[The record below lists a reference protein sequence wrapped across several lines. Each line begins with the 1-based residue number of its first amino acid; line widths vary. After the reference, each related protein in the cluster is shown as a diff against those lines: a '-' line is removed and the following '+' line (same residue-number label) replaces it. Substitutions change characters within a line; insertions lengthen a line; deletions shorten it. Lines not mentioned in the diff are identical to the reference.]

1 MFGCIYQLWDWLDA
15 PPLFNGATMDAKKL
29 QQLQQQA
36 NAQKKLP
43 LAYQT
48 NLVDYRAATHSPVFQ
63 QQQQQSAMSAYHSVG
78 GSGYQQS
85 PTATS
90 SSGGP
95 LTPIDM
101 QPQPNKMLLK
111 HMTGSGGNT
120 SSSSHSSPYHQSSY
134 NSGGEQLYQSPT
146 ERTYLTAAGRLQATS
161 AHNPATALQQQYQQL
176 QQAKLQAQM
185 QTQSEAV
192 QQQQRTFAMR
202 QAMNPPVP
210 QGHFHMSQSS
220 SIMSTITLQQ
230 QQQQQQ
236 QLQQNAAAAVHGR
249 APPST
254 LNLNSQ
260 YQPAGGVG
268 PLKVNQK
275 QTQQPQQHYHTQDQQ
290 QIYAQ
295 HQQQHQLQLQL
306 QHQQQLQ
313 QQQQQHAHQQ
323 QQQQQRLKSEQTTPG
338 SEQSPVYIQQNHPG
352 HVVNQA
358 CQTQISAVKGSA
370 VVQKTTPSSEDSSS
384 KSPSHA
390 PLDRKKSIGSMQ
402 ALKSPITK
410 RPPTSPV
417 TLSGWLYKQ
426 GSDGLKVWRK
436 RWFVLAEYC
445 LYYYKG
451 PEEEKLLGSILLPS
465 YKVSACLPEDKIYR
479 KYAFKCEHQ
488 NMRTYWLAAETG
500 ESMMQWVRAL
510 TAATTMQ
517 APTSGESDQPSGSS
531 SLNHSGENSDS
542 GIHTL
547 QSQQSKMSLTQG
559 QVTPASENANANSAS
574 SSNSGG
580 AGGGGGQ
587 QPLYA
592 NAPPKPRRIN
602 DGGYSSPSPEHSI
615 DNERKPHHQQQQQ
628 QQQAGRHSGLMSPT
642 LQQMQQ
648 QQQQHYHQ
656 RGAQQPQQH
665 HAIYDTRTGN
675 VSSALR
681 LQQTQQQYSVDQ
693 LEAQLQQQMALS
705 PEDYPKSPPPPA
717 THSNYME
724 LEEQMLRLQQQQQQQ
739 QRGEDIYGE
748 RDLYMQKLIQQRYPP
763 HLALYPNAERR
774 TPDAY
779 GRSKNRI
786 FSDYEDIYNLT
797 QAGMPTSA
805 QEALLQEAASYRR
818 PLSPPSYDG
827 SKHVPAM
834 PMRYTPNH
842 MEAAQQQQL
851 TASNSNLRSRQPAA
865 IVRPH
870 SADFLE
876 YEARAESAAAAA
888 AAAGTSN
895 LSSAIKPDAVRAP
908 RPKSS
913 LDINRTPD
921 SFYYS
926 EASYAEKMR
935 KSALYLQHPKGATN
949 AQPQQAGGYRTASD
963 FLSPLGSGMHTIGYE
978 NPYERAYK
986 RGEQLHDGQG
996 AASMPRMSR
1005 SNTTTSMNTSSLAHL
1020 RSQSMHPQQTQALLS
1035 PQSQSQQKQQQPPP
1049 PQKPVYTPTMSTQQI
1064 IQQSEQFLRSA
1075 SARLPKRSGGFD
1087 DDYNSATTTSPP
1099 QQQQQQQQQQSSLQ
1113 SSQSQSQSSS
1123 QSQHQQHQ
1131 HQPSAQ
1137 DGERKREESMKR
1149 LLEWKQRMLQSP
1161 LTRKGMQQGGSNMS
1175 AMSKLGSNPNILL
1188 ASTTVASGAHYA
1200 ATNTS
1205 GGNSS
1210 GGNAV
1215 GGSVVA
1221 GTVGAGSGGITTMAT
1236 GGSLVGGV
1244 GGIQRSRSDAH
1255 ANLGPAGYNSY
1266 SSDDED
1272 GDNTNGRP
1280 AGRSTTTTTTNTTT
1294 TTSNS
1299 VVTTTTTTTTTL
1311 ATITS
1316 LATGVGTVA
1325 GAINQASSQAA
1336 AVGPAI
1342 DGGNRSNPTTKS
1354 TITYAETNTGTT
1366 THIPTTT
1373 QTTVQTS
1380 TLLRGTET
1388 VSDKTDARD
1397 IATVTAPTDTDN
1409 KNNNTAIFAATK
1421 APITPKP
1428 ILKNSGD
1435 RAKHNET
1442 CESQSGK
1449 LAQQAKLQLNMAALK
1464 DNGAVPP
1471 EVPILPKKPAPKS
1484 PQITTYTP
1492 VYTTKTLTP
1501 TPSPS
1506 KTYENVQL
1514 IESSEEGSGQH
1525 AVEMT
1530 DEVELQLEERQAA
1543 TDDEEQ
1549 ETADTTYNYDAGN
1562 VKRVVANDTVERAHE
1577 LVQAKETMSSM
1588 QIINEQ
1594 ETPMLAQLQVYQRIQ
1609 EANLKAVREKETK
1622 DMYEQARESVVQPA
1636 ELQVGGETAVVDEH
1650 FSSELKDEL
1659 NIDGGDARV
1668 VTTATVENTREG
1680 TDEDDDTVGEE
1691 YTDDDLDE
1699 ALAEEANAED
1709 ETAMS
1714 TDNKPHTSSQQDY
1727 TVTDT
1732 GITVTVEPDLKPI
1745 IAAEPRT
1752 PLMAALTFDENHYLP
1767 MTPKKSDLAQ
1777 SGNLTLIS
1785 LHDSTTEEEN
1795 PYVEMSKNIPDE
1807 DSRSNYEI
1815 MCINPHAGPALTS
1828 AAVNAKQLQ
1837 IQAEPVYMELSAAS
1851 SISESGIHTA
1861 AAQSSAAA
1869 ASNAQQ
1875 LPPPLPADDLH
1886 SSSGR
1891 STLKKNKKAT
1901 DTLKKKAKKSS
1912 AERAQC
1918 KRKDLPDILKQ
1929 SQSTMPH
1936 VSDSSDADD
1945 ESTKYND
1952 LKKMRSRTR
1961 FSLSDTFRPASYYLG
1976 ASTPLADC
1984 AESSD
1989 SEIVSPPPIPASPPP
2004 MEDLKTEEIFSSEH
2018 YDTVKRRDS
2027 SSSSVTK
2034 INLSYDQ
2041 LPKLHASNT
2050 SLNRQK
2056 TESTLKCSRLSL
2068 PDQFSK
2074 QRSAVHFK
2082 QPHAAALL
2090 KHHERTLSDSN
2101 YSFQTDNSSNTSSD
2115 FDFYN
2120 KLKQNSPS
2128 YVASPGR
2135 YPSNSSLPQKYMLNA
2150 TPPTGDSS
2158 ETDSAVEFRHR
2169 QGSDSELER
2178 QRSRRPLS
2186 EESIS
2191 EIESLREKFEETLS
2205 HDLDTYLSHLQSNDL
2220 YLYQNTLLDTPLTV
2234 GSTELLTK
2242 LIKPPETFRNKDD
2255 EHFYGNIRFVSS
2267 TDSLQRLGG
2276 DTRDGA
2282 AAGAG
2287 CLTPTSGD
2295 QDHSKYYTPI
2305 HSRNNSNISDKSAPY
2320 YYSEL
2325 SSSRELIATPTAP
2338 LNNQRDVHA
2347 HGSNITHIHNPIDGH
2362 GRVISNINVDLLADK
2377 DQAIDSKNLYK
2388 MKTNVEKLSYR
2399 SGKILNASETAAAAL
2414 AAANTA
2420 TSSLATASDYQRR
2433 YAQTTKMSNFQQT
2446 NLQHVHTEITGTN
2459 AYPTAVTHT
2468 PSASPQTHHSPYQTY
2483 TAGRSARVG
2492 GSGSVG
2498 SSAKITNMQQ
2508 QQLGHSNI
2516 IGLGA
2521 LGHSNHI
2528 VVGEGSDVAASP
2540 HGGRTSTNTNTK
2552 TAHAVAGTNT
2562 NNAQKFSVLGTPIT
2576 GELLWEEDTLWRES
2590 LRRVSQRHAR
2600 SLDNLDR
2607 LAPSPTALMRR
2618 ELHGD
2623 ERTAHKAKI
2632 TRDVTYVNDTVSQ
2645 QVRATYK
2652 PRLSEPLTPHHARH
2666 ARATD
2671 EDRLNENDV
2680 YVQLQEHMTDD
2691 GHSSDVYEVLR
2702 TDSGSNLSHK
2712 SVEIDRE
2719 TIRQWDS
2726 MSSGLM
2732 KHSGSNSNSENDN
2745 PCGSESL
2752 TSVGSTVRAIM
2763 EQLNVSCDDN
2773 DNGAPPSAASISVR
2787 NVRNLPKG
2795 NLTVKP
2801 DPSDAHNP
2809 LQQQQQQLQQQQ
2821 HLAQGTYDPTLGT
2834 LTNSYYGTAH
2844 DTKYA
2849 KTTTLTDQRGG
2860 FVGLGGGGGVGGVYG
2875 SNGLIAGGNSIL
2887 AASTP
2892 LHPST
2897 NGGDYYGGVG
2907 GATGPTLWQEQ
2918 HTQQQAAY
2926 PMRRVDSRAEIDMLE
2941 RETSTQMRNRLRT
2954 AEGLTRAES
2963 IQRLDYLKQ
2972 HLLDLER
2979 QYEKSKPLVN
2989 LVDNMVK
2996 LGSLYRNNDI
3006 NGRQPQRN
3014 EAVTLDRLEF
3024 NQRMQERRLLLEE
3037 QKQWDRLSP
3046 NHSELQSK
3054 VHQLYQLDQLLQEES
3069 GTLQNL
3075 QRDKEELERA
3085 LGGLRARIQDTSGPP
3100 MALEAAKK
3108 QQHMLERELSRVHQL
3123 LAENSKKLEQTVAG
3137 NARLEQELIVLRQKL
3152 QASRGARGSQGA
3164 LTNGVGGTDSF
3175 ASNTTAMLESE
3186 LKRVQTLVGDMQRQ
3200 RQELSS
3206 AVRQL
3211 TENSNRLYQEI
3222 GNKENIANGLPL
3234 DISQKKRTNSASWQE
3249 TDLDSMH
3256 SISHTLSDD
3265 STLNL
3270 STPLYVDT
3278 KLSDFNNGDELQRLM
3293 AGAGVS
3299 AGSYRYNDASDNLE
3313 TSGVDSDGFLDSN
3326 PFANLTNQEKQEI
3339 KTVRIVKRES
3349 ERRHRDRSERNGL
3362 SSSTQN
3368 LDQVLEEEQ
3377 QLMSSNGLISNGY
3390 QHMNGGTTN
3399 DYQSNGRSKSL
3410 PRSYNE
3416 PPTSGKVRHH
3426 HHHSSK
3432 HSSKHNGHHSSS
3444 SSSSKQEDY
3453 YGRNYDKNSNYA
3465 GYPFSNGAN
3474 GASIANGGHAERRE
3488 HLNPLANAYF
3498 AKQLQQ
3504 QQQNT
3509 NWRARDDL
3517 DMDLALRP
3525 RMNAPD
3531 VVRSALGH
3539 GEKISENTIDNLL
3552 LAPNKIVIPERYIPE
3567 KTPELSPEE
3576 KKRRQ
3581 EKVESIKKMLAEA
3594 PISTANDT
3602 TVSLP
3607 PSKINAEKKQR
3618 EHLLQLNQILAQQVM
3633 QMSKIV
3639 AEKAMA
3645 KVHNDEGVDDDD
3657 DDASPTGRDERSSES
3672 PSEPLPIYQQRD
3684 NYFS

>member
-29 QQLQQQA
+29 QQLQQA

-63 QQQQQSAMSAYHSVG
+63 QQQQQAAMSAYHSIG

-111 HMTGSGGNT
+111 HMAGSGGNT

-176 QQAKLQAQM
+176 QQAKLQAQL

-220 SIMSTITLQQ
+220 SIMSTMTLQQQQ

-275 QTQQPQQHYHTQDQQ
+275 QTQQQQQHYHTQDQQ

-313 QQQQQHAHQQ
+313 QQQQQHAHHQQ
-323 QQQQQRLKSEQTTPG
+323 QQQQQRLKSEQPTPG

-510 TAATTMQ
+510 TAATNMQ
-517 APTSGESDQPSGSS
+517 APNSGESDQPSGSS

-547 QSQQSKMSLTQG
+547 QSQQSKMSLNQG
-559 QVTPASENANANSAS
+559 QVTPASENANVNSAS

-580 AGGGGGQ
+580 VGGGGGA

-615 DNERKPHHQQQQQ
+615 DNERKPHHQQQQ
-628 QQQAGRHSGLMSPT
+628 AGRHSGLMSPT

-648 QQQQHYHQ
+648 QQQQHHHQ
-656 RGAQQPQQH
+656 RGGQQPQQH

-681 LQQTQQQYSVDQ
+681 LQQAQQQFSVDQ

-705 PEDYPKSPPPPA
+705 AEDYPKSPPPPA

-724 LEEQMLRLQQQQQQQ
+724 LEEQMLRLQQQQQ
-739 QRGEDIYGE
+739 RGGEEIYGE

-797 QAGMPTSA
+797 QAGMATSA

-888 AAAGTSN
+888 ATAGTSN
-895 LSSAIKPDAVRAP
+895 LSNAIKPDAVRAP

-949 AQPQQAGGYRTASD
+949 AQPQQAGGYRTTGD
-963 FLSPLGSGMHTIGYE
+963 FLSPVGSGMHTIGYE

-1005 SNTTTSMNTSSLAHL
+1005 SNTTTAMNTSSLAHL
-1020 RSQSMHPQQTQALLS
+1020 RSQSMHPQTQALLS

-1099 QQQQQQQQQQSSLQ
+1099 QQQQQQQQSSLQ

-1123 QSQHQQHQ
+1123 QSQQQQHQQHQ

-1221 GTVGAGSGGITTMAT
+1221 GTVGAGSGGITTMAA

-1266 SSDDED
+1266 SSDDE
-1272 GDNTNGRP
+1272 
-1280 AGRSTTTTTTNTTT
+1280 
-1294 TTSNS
+1294 
-1299 VVTTTTTTTTTL
+1299 
-1311 ATITS
+1311 
-1316 LATGVGTVA
+1316 
-1325 GAINQASSQAA
+1325 
-1336 AVGPAI
+1336 
-1342 DGGNRSNPTTKS
+1342 
-1354 TITYAETNTGTT
+1354 
-1366 THIPTTT
+1366 
-1373 QTTVQTS
+1373 
-1380 TLLRGTET
+1380 
-1388 VSDKTDARD
+1388 
-1397 IATVTAPTDTDN
+1397 
-1409 KNNNTAIFAATK
+1409 
-1421 APITPKP
+1421 
-1428 ILKNSGD
+1428 
-1435 RAKHNET
+1435 
-1442 CESQSGK
+1442 
-1449 LAQQAKLQLNMAALK
+1449 
-1464 DNGAVPP
+1464 
-1471 EVPILPKKPAPKS
+1471 
-1484 PQITTYTP
+1484 
-1492 VYTTKTLTP
+1492 
-1501 TPSPS
+1501 
-1506 KTYENVQL
+1506 
-1514 IESSEEGSGQH
+1514 
-1525 AVEMT
+1525 
-1530 DEVELQLEERQAA
+1530 
-1543 TDDEEQ
+1543 
-1549 ETADTTYNYDAGN
+1549 
-1562 VKRVVANDTVERAHE
+1562 
-1577 LVQAKETMSSM
+1577 
-1588 QIINEQ
+1588 
-1594 ETPMLAQLQVYQRIQ
+1594 
-1609 EANLKAVREKETK
+1609 
-1622 DMYEQARESVVQPA
+1622 
-1636 ELQVGGETAVVDEH
+1636 
-1650 FSSELKDEL
+1650 
-1659 NIDGGDARV
+1659 
-1668 VTTATVENTREG
+1668 
-1680 TDEDDDTVGEE
+1680 
-1691 YTDDDLDE
+1691 
-1699 ALAEEANAED
+1699 
-1709 ETAMS
+1709 
-1714 TDNKPHTSSQQDY
+1714 
-1727 TVTDT
+1727 
-1732 GITVTVEPDLKPI
+1732 
-1745 IAAEPRT
+1745 
-1752 PLMAALTFDENHYLP
+1752 
-1767 MTPKKSDLAQ
+1767 
-1777 SGNLTLIS
+1777 
-1785 LHDSTTEEEN
+1785 
-1795 PYVEMSKNIPDE
+1795 
-1807 DSRSNYEI
+1807 
-1815 MCINPHAGPALTS
+1815 
-1828 AAVNAKQLQ
+1828 
-1837 IQAEPVYMELSAAS
+1837 
-1851 SISESGIHTA
+1851 
-1861 AAQSSAAA
+1861 
-1869 ASNAQQ
+1869 
-1875 LPPPLPADDLH
+1875 
-1886 SSSGR
+1886 
-1891 STLKKNKKAT
+1891 
-1901 DTLKKKAKKSS
+1901 
-1912 AERAQC
+1912 
-1918 KRKDLPDILKQ
+1918 
-1929 SQSTMPH
+1929 
-1936 VSDSSDADD
+1936 
-1945 ESTKYND
+1945 
-1952 LKKMRSRTR
+1952 
-1961 FSLSDTFRPASYYLG
+1961 
-1976 ASTPLADC
+1976 
-1984 AESSD
+1984 
-1989 SEIVSPPPIPASPPP
+1989 
-2004 MEDLKTEEIFSSEH
+2004 
-2018 YDTVKRRDS
+2018 
-2027 SSSSVTK
+2027 
-2034 INLSYDQ
+2034 
-2041 LPKLHASNT
+2041 
-2050 SLNRQK
+2050 
-2056 TESTLKCSRLSL
+2056 
-2068 PDQFSK
+2068 
-2074 QRSAVHFK
+2074 
-2082 QPHAAALL
+2082 
-2090 KHHERTLSDSN
+2090 
-2101 YSFQTDNSSNTSSD
+2101 
-2115 FDFYN
+2115 
-2120 KLKQNSPS
+2120 
-2128 YVASPGR
+2128 
-2135 YPSNSSLPQKYMLNA
+2135 
-2150 TPPTGDSS
+2150 
-2158 ETDSAVEFRHR
+2158 
-2169 QGSDSELER
+2169 
-2178 QRSRRPLS
+2178 
-2186 EESIS
+2186 
-2191 EIESLREKFEETLS
+2191 
-2205 HDLDTYLSHLQSNDL
+2205 
-2220 YLYQNTLLDTPLTV
+2220 
-2234 GSTELLTK
+2234 
-2242 LIKPPETFRNKDD
+2242 
-2255 EHFYGNIRFVSS
+2255 
-2267 TDSLQRLGG
+2267 
-2276 DTRDGA
+2276 
-2282 AAGAG
+2282 
-2287 CLTPTSGD
+2287 
-2295 QDHSKYYTPI
+2295 
-2305 HSRNNSNISDKSAPY
+2305 
-2320 YYSEL
+2320 
-2325 SSSRELIATPTAP
+2325 
-2338 LNNQRDVHA
+2338 
-2347 HGSNITHIHNPIDGH
+2347 
-2362 GRVISNINVDLLADK
+2362 
-2377 DQAIDSKNLYK
+2377 
-2388 MKTNVEKLSYR
+2388 
-2399 SGKILNASETAAAAL
+2399 
-2414 AAANTA
+2414 
-2420 TSSLATASDYQRR
+2420 
-2433 YAQTTKMSNFQQT
+2433 
-2446 NLQHVHTEITGTN
+2446 
-2459 AYPTAVTHT
+2459 
-2468 PSASPQTHHSPYQTY
+2468 
-2483 TAGRSARVG
+2483 
-2492 GSGSVG
+2492 
-2498 SSAKITNMQQ
+2498 
-2508 QQLGHSNI
+2508 
-2516 IGLGA
+2516 
-2521 LGHSNHI
+2521 
-2528 VVGEGSDVAASP
+2528 
-2540 HGGRTSTNTNTK
+2540 
-2552 TAHAVAGTNT
+2552 
-2562 NNAQKFSVLGTPIT
+2562 
-2576 GELLWEEDTLWRES
+2576 
-2590 LRRVSQRHAR
+2590 
-2600 SLDNLDR
+2600 
-2607 LAPSPTALMRR
+2607 
-2618 ELHGD
+2618 
-2623 ERTAHKAKI
+2623 
-2632 TRDVTYVNDTVSQ
+2632 
-2645 QVRATYK
+2645 
-2652 PRLSEPLTPHHARH
+2652 
-2666 ARATD
+2666 
-2671 EDRLNENDV
+2671 
-2680 YVQLQEHMTDD
+2680 
-2691 GHSSDVYEVLR
+2691 
-2702 TDSGSNLSHK
+2702 
-2712 SVEIDRE
+2712 
-2719 TIRQWDS
+2719 
-2726 MSSGLM
+2726 
-2732 KHSGSNSNSENDN
+2732 
-2745 PCGSESL
+2745 
-2752 TSVGSTVRAIM
+2752 
-2763 EQLNVSCDDN
+2763 
-2773 DNGAPPSAASISVR
+2773 AASISVR

-2821 HLAQGTYDPTLGT
+2821 HLAQGYDQMLGT

-2849 KTTTLTDQRGG
+2849 KTTTLTDQRSG

-2892 LHPST
+2892 LHPSA

-2907 GATGPTLWQEQ
+2907 GGAGPTLWQEQ

-2941 RETSTQMRNRLRT
+2941 RETSTQMRNLDVSAGDLLSRTHEELVLLLIQLRRQNSNTARAIEQCCSDIHEVQNRLRT

-3377 QLMSSNGLISNGY
+3377 QLMSSNGLVSNGY
-3390 QHMNGGTTN
+3390 QHMNGATTN
-3399 DYQSNGRSKSL
+3399 EYQSNGRSKSL

-3432 HSSKHNGHHSSS
+3432 HSSKHNGHHNS

-3453 YGRNYDKNSNYA
+3453 YSRSFDKNSNYA
-3465 GYPFSNGAN
+3465 GYQLSNGAN
-3474 GASIANGGHAERRE
+3474 GGNIANGGHAERRE

-3504 QQQNT
+3504 QQQHQHHHGHTRESSQLALRQKTDSVQSLNKSITDLSPDPVFQSEAARQIINELSAGSASEDNTEKIVEKVPSQHKHRRAVPREKRRHYTAPNNVNVKAMENVQAENDMNRNNT

-3639 AEKAMA
+3639 AGNPNSQTNLK
-3645 KVHNDEGVDDDD
+3645 
-3657 DDASPTGRDERSSES
+3657 
-3672 PSEPLPIYQQRD
+3672 
-3684 NYFS
+3684 